1 MNRVSTTERSGQY
14 ERKFSNVCG
23 RVNSAH
29 RDDGNRVSPRSHSRI
44 FCVISDSRPD
54 RVGSALLLR
63 IDSGTR
69 LVDTVPLAVFSG
81 ANPMKTQS
89 TSSFPALT
97 EKWIREHLELDQWV
111 SELVA
116 WMDDVSKLGIPRFGQ
131 AGTQLNQLRHRLVEH
146 FHVEDQIAIELCES
160 RPSCMEVQAARRQ
173 AARDHDQLLARMDDL
188 YEKLMQLEPPFAS
201 WQDAVQQIGLF
212 VDVLEQH
219 EEQESENIH
228 WLSP

>member
-1 MNRVSTTERSGQY
+1 M
-14 ERKFSNVCG
+14 
-23 RVNSAH
+23 H
-29 RDDGNRVSPRSHSRI
+29 
-44 FCVISDSRPD
+44 
-54 RVGSALLLR
+54 
-63 IDSGTR
+63 
-69 LVDTVPLAVFSG
+69 LAVFSG

-89 TSSFPALT
+89 TSCFPALT

-111 SELVA
+111 SELV
-116 WMDDVSKLGIPRFGQ
+116 
-131 AGTQLNQLRHRLVEH
+131 
-146 FHVEDQIAIELCES
+146 
-160 RPSCMEVQAARRQ
+160 
-173 AARDHDQLLARMDDL
+173 ARMDDL

>member
-29 RDDGNRVSPRSHSRI
+29 RDDAHRVSPRSHSRI

-89 TSSFPALT
+89 TSSLPALT

-116 WMDDVSKLGIPRFGQ
+116 
-131 AGTQLNQLRHRLVEH
+131 
-146 FHVEDQIAIELCES
+146 
-160 RPSCMEVQAARRQ
+160 
-173 AARDHDQLLARMDDL
+173 RMDVL